1 MKILRVEKTVTIPNR
16 LGIHARPASLLAQTA
31 GQFQSQ
37 IWIEKDGIE
46 VNARSI
52 LGLMMLV
59 AGQGTEITI
68 KAEGEDAEAAVEA
81 LAQLV
86 EEGFG
91 EE

>member
-1 MKILRVEKTVTIPNR
+1 MKVLRVEKTVTIPNR

-31 GQFQSQ
+31 GRFQSQ

>member
-1 MKILRVEKTVTIPNR
+1 MKVLRVEKTVTIPNR

-31 GQFQSQ
+31 GRFQSQ

-68 KAEGEDAEAAVEA
+68 KAEGEDAEAAVDA
-81 LAQLV
+81 LARLV